1 MKIEG
6 TLTTRSPL
14 TIASPNAGD
23 VRVNLSGRY
32 GKQGFPATEVVRL
45 GVPSQGEE
53 HPALRVPVISANS
66 LRGQLRRAGTRLVE
80 QALKARG
87 EKITLGTFHSLHCGT
102 PYGHPDQDSPG
113 TTEIQKALTVPPL
126 AVFGG
131 GPRMLESA
139 LRVDTGFPVT
149 TETISRGL
157 VNDRHLDRAMAADDR
172 LTTFLFLRR
181 ADDAATFVAHDLAEH
196 VVGNYAEAVDAWQT
210 LIGKSLDAESAD
222 DAESEKA
229 GVFRGLAALNA
240 MEIVLPGA
248 TFSFGLDLQSDN
260 PRSQGFLLLALA
272 DFANAQ
278 TLGGHKR
285 LGFGRFALDV
295 HCALDGAEHAAL
307 TCTAGQYAPNIGVA
321 AIKSAV
327 TAANDWLASVTAA
340 ELETLLR
347 PSETSLAS
355 VKKKLKGN
363 AEAEAALAT
372 VFGAA

>member
-23 VRVNLSGRY
+23 IRVNLSGRY
-32 GKQGFPATEVVRL
+32 SKQGFPATEVVRL
-45 GVPSQGEE
+45 GIPSQGEE
-53 HPALRVPVISANS
+53 HPAGRVPVISANS
-66 LRGQLRRAGTRLVE
+66 LRGQLRRAGTRLIE
-80 QALKARG
+80 LALKARG

-102 PYGHPDQDSPG
+102 PYGHPDQDAPS
-113 TTEIQKALTVPPL
+113 TTEIQQALTVPPL

-131 GPRMLESA
+131 GPRMIESG

-149 TETISRGL
+149 TATISRGL
-157 VNDRHLDRAMAADDR
+157 VNDRHLDKAMPPEDK

-196 VVGNYAEAVDAWQT
+196 VVGNYVEAVDAWQT
-210 LIGKSLDAESAD
+210 LIGKSLEATEGEEVDA
-222 DAESEKA
+222 KA

-240 MEIVLPGA
+240 MEIVLPGT
-248 TFSFGLDLQSDN
+248 TFSFGLDLHSDN

-272 DFANAQ
+272 EFANTQA
-278 TLGGHKR
+278 LGGHKR

-295 HCALDGAEHAAL
+295 VCTLDGKEHPAL
-307 TCTAGQYAPNIGVA
+307 TCTGGVYAVNTSVKPLEQ
-321 AIKSAV
+321 AV
-327 TAANDWLASVTAA
+327 TAAKAWLDSVTAA
-340 ELETLLR
+340 DLESLLR
-347 PSETSLAS
+347 PSETSLDN
-355 VKKKLKGN
+355 VKKKLKGKP
-363 AEAEAALAT
+363 EAEAALAT